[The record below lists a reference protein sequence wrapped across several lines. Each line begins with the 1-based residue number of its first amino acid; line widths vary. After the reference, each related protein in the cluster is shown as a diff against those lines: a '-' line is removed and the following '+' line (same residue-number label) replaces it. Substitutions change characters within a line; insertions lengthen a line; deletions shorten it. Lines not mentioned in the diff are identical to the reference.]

1 MIKTAKQV
9 LAKPFT
15 SNFFFIF
22 LQGIMIGMIT
32 GLIVGTFRWIIDH
45 TMKFLFFIYPLM
57 RQKPIY
63 LIPYVIATL
72 LIVFILGQVIKPV
85 LNNITGSGVPQVEA
99 VMLNENKM
107 NWWSILWRKYVGGL
121 LAICPGLFLGR
132 EGPCIQMGAMVGQA
146 FGENLFHAD
155 PDDLKR
161 LQGCGI
167 AAGLSA
173 AFSAP
178 LAGVFFLVE
187 EITFNFTPKEV
198 LTALAAAMSSD
209 LMTLFF
215 FGTQPCLYLPLEKS
229 LPLTSYWFVTIMG
242 VVLGLLAYL
251 YQYCLL
257 SLKPVYSKLTKIPK
271 IYHSIIPLLLVIPI
285 GLWNATLL
293 GGSHDFISSLF
304 EPIFMKNI
312 QMGTLSLMLLPLIWF
327 IVRFIF
333 SMISYGAS
341 VPGGIFMPILV
352 LGALLGVVF
361 AVIMIHFNIA
371 PKRCYGIIIVTSM
384 CAYFG
389 AIEKAPFTALTLLT
403 EMVGSVEQIFPML
416 ITTFIAYFVLDLLG
430 GKPIYAALRIQMNYH
445 KLSNLPKVKHA
456 DRKSV
461 V

>member
-1 MIKTAKQV
+1 M
-9 LAKPFT
+9 
-15 SNFFFIF
+15 
-22 LQGIMIGMIT
+22 QGIIIGLIT

-63 LIPYVIATL
+63 LVPYLLGTVIIC
-72 LIVFILGQVIKPV
+72 LILAQVIKPV

-99 VMLNENKM
+99 IMLDENKM
-107 NWWSILWRKYVGGL
+107 NWWSILWRKFVGGL

-146 FGENLFHAD
+146 FGQNLFHAD
-155 PDDLKR
+155 DEDLKR

-187 EITFNFTPKEV
+187 EITFSFDPKEC
-198 LTALAAAMSSD
+198 LTALAAAMTSD
-209 LMTLFF
+209 LMTLCF
-215 FGTQPCLYLPLEKS
+215 FGTTPCLYLPLDKS
-229 LPLTSYWFVTIMG
+229 LPLTSYWFVILMG
-242 VVLGLLAYL
+242 GLLGLLAYF

-257 SLKPVYSKLTKIPK
+257 SLKPIYSKLTIIPK
-271 IYHSIIPLLLVIPI
+271 IYHSIIPLILVIPI
-285 GLWNATLL
+285 GLWNAKLL
-293 GGSHDFISSLF
+293 GGSHDFISGLF
-304 EPIFMKNI
+304 EPTFMKNI
-312 QMGTLSLMLLPLIWF
+312 QTGMLSLTLLPLIWF

-352 LGALLGVVF
+352 LGALLGVIF
-361 AVIMIHFNIA
+361 AVIMIHYGIA

-416 ITTFIAYFVLDLLG
+416 VATFIAYFVLDLLG
-430 GKPIYAALRIQMNYH
+430 GKPIYEALRIQMDFQ
-445 KLSNLPKVKHA
+445 KLYAPK
-456 DRKSV
+456 R
-461 V
+461 

>member
-1 MIKTAKQV
+1 
-9 LAKPFT
+9 
-15 SNFFFIF
+15 
-22 LQGIMIGMIT
+22 
-32 GLIVGTFRWIIDH
+32 
-45 TMKFLFFIYPLM
+45 M

-242 VVLGLLAYL
+242 VALGLLAHL

-312 QMGTLSLMLLPLIWF
+312 QTGTLSLMLLPLIWF

-352 LGALLGVVF
+352 LGALLGVIF

-445 KLSNLPKVKHA
+445 KLSNLPEVKHA
-456 DRKSV
+456 EE
-461 V
+461 

>member
-161 LQGCGI
+161 LQGCSI

-215 FGTQPCLYLPLEKS
+215 FGTQPCLYLP
-229 LPLTSYWFVTIMG
+229 
-242 VVLGLLAYL
+242 
-251 YQYCLL
+251 
-257 SLKPVYSKLTKIPK
+257 
-271 IYHSIIPLLLVIPI
+271 
-285 GLWNATLL
+285 
-293 GGSHDFISSLF
+293 
-304 EPIFMKNI
+304 
-312 QMGTLSLMLLPLIWF
+312 
-327 IVRFIF
+327 
-333 SMISYGAS
+333 
-341 VPGGIFMPILV
+341 
-352 LGALLGVVF
+352 
-361 AVIMIHFNIA
+361 
-371 PKRCYGIIIVTSM
+371 
-384 CAYFG
+384 
-389 AIEKAPFTALTLLT
+389 
-403 EMVGSVEQIFPML
+403 
-416 ITTFIAYFVLDLLG
+416 
-430 GKPIYAALRIQMNYH
+430 
-445 KLSNLPKVKHA
+445 
-456 DRKSV
+456 
-461 V
+461 

>member
-187 EITFNFTPKEV
+187 EIIFNFTPKEV

-242 VVLGLLAYL
+242 VALGLLAHL

-312 QMGTLSLMLLPLIWF
+312 QTGTLSLMLLPLIWF

-352 LGALLGVVF
+352 LGALLGVIF

-445 KLSNLPKVKHA
+445 KLSNLPEVKHA
-456 DRKSV
+456 EE
-461 V
+461 

>member
-45 TMKFLFFIYPLM
+45 TTKFLFFIYPLM

-242 VVLGLLAYL
+242 VALGLLAHL

-312 QMGTLSLMLLPLIWF
+312 QTGTLSLMLLPLIWF

-352 LGALLGVVF
+352 LGALLGVIF

-445 KLSNLPKVKHA
+445 KLSNLPEVKHA
-456 DRKSV
+456 EE
-461 V
+461 

>member
-242 VVLGLLAYL
+242 VALGLLAQL

-312 QMGTLSLMLLPLIWF
+312 QTGTLSLMLLPLIWF

-371 PKRCYGIIIVTSM
+371 PKCCYGIIIVTSM

-445 KLSNLPKVKHA
+445 KLSNLPEVKHA
-456 DRKSV
+456 EE
-461 V
+461 

>member
-72 LIVFILGQVIKPV
+72 LIVFILGQVVKPV

-242 VVLGLLAYL
+242 VVLGLLAHL

-312 QMGTLSLMLLPLIWF
+312 QTGTLSLMLLPLIWF

-456 DRKSV
+456 EE
-461 V
+461 

>member
-242 VVLGLLAYL
+242 VALGLLAHL

-312 QMGTLSLMLLPLIWF
+312 QTGTLSLMLLPLIWF

-352 LGALLGVVF
+352 LGELLGVIF

-445 KLSNLPKVKHA
+445 KLSNLPEVKHA
-456 DRKSV
+456 EE
-461 V
+461 

>member
-15 SNFFFIF
+15 SNFSFIF
-22 LQGIMIGMIT
+22 LQGIIIGLIT

-63 LIPYVIATL
+63 LVPYLLGTVIIC
-72 LIVFILGQVIKPV
+72 LILAQIIKPV

-99 VMLNENKM
+99 IMLDENKM
-107 NWWSILWRKYVGGL
+107 NWWSILWRKFVGGL

-146 FGENLFHAD
+146 FGQNLFHAD
-155 PDDLKR
+155 DEDLKR

-187 EITFNFTPKEV
+187 EITFSFDPKEC
-198 LTALAAAMSSD
+198 LTALAAAMTSD
-209 LMTLFF
+209 LMTLCF
-215 FGTQPCLYLPLEKS
+215 FGTTPCLYLPLDKS
-229 LPLTSYWFVTIMG
+229 LPLTSYWFVILMG
-242 VVLGLLAYL
+242 GLLGLLAYF

-257 SLKPVYSKLTKIPK
+257 SLKPIYSKLTIIPK
-271 IYHSIIPLLLVIPI
+271 IYHSIIPLILVIPI
-285 GLWNATLL
+285 GLWNAKLL
-293 GGSHDFISSLF
+293 GGSHDFISGLF
-304 EPIFMKNI
+304 EPTFMKNI
-312 QMGTLSLMLLPLIWF
+312 QTGMLSLILLPLIWF

-352 LGALLGVVF
+352 LGALLGVIF
-361 AVIMIHFNIA
+361 AVIMIHCGIA

-416 ITTFIAYFVLDLLG
+416 VATFIAYFVLDLLG
-430 GKPIYAALRIQMNYH
+430 GKPIYEALRIQMDFQ
-445 KLSNLPKVKHA
+445 KLYAPK
-456 DRKSV
+456 R
-461 V
+461 

>member
-242 VVLGLLAYL
+242 VALGLLAHL

-312 QMGTLSLMLLPLIWF
+312 QTGTLSLLLLPLTWL

-333 SMISYGAS
+333 SMISYGVS

-352 LGALLGVVF
+352 LGALLGVIF

-445 KLSNLPKVKHA
+445 KLSNLPEVKHA
-456 DRKSV
+456 EE
-461 V
+461 

>member
-155 PDDLKR
+155 LDDLKR

-242 VVLGLLAYL
+242 VALGLLAHL

-312 QMGTLSLMLLPLIWF
+312 QTGTLSLMLLPLIWF

-352 LGALLGVVF
+352 LGALLGVIF

-445 KLSNLPKVKHA
+445 KLSNLPEVKHA
-456 DRKSV
+456 EE
-461 V
+461 

>member
-242 VVLGLLAYL
+242 VALGLLAHL

-312 QMGTLSLMLLPLIWF
+312 QTGTLSLMLLPLIWF

-341 VPGGIFMPILV
+341 VPGGFFMPILV
-352 LGALLGVVF
+352 LGALLGVIF

-445 KLSNLPKVKHA
+445 KLSNLPEVKHA
-456 DRKSV
+456 EE
-461 V
+461 

>member
-1 MIKTAKQV
+1 MIKTAKQI

-22 LQGIMIGMIT
+22 LQGIIIGLIT

-63 LIPYVIATL
+63 LVPYLLGTVIIC
-72 LIVFILGQVIKPV
+72 LILAQVIKPV

-99 VMLNENKM
+99 IMLDENKM
-107 NWWSILWRKYVGGL
+107 NWWSILWRKFVGGL

-146 FGENLFHAD
+146 FGQNLFHAD
-155 PDDLKR
+155 DEDLKR

-187 EITFNFTPKEV
+187 EITFSFDPKEC
-198 LTALAAAMSSD
+198 LTALAAAMTSD
-209 LMTLFF
+209 LMTLCF
-215 FGTQPCLYLPLEKS
+215 FGTTPCLYLPLDKS
-229 LPLTSYWFVTIMG
+229 LPLTSYWFVILMG
-242 VVLGLLAYL
+242 GLLGLLAYF

-257 SLKPVYSKLTKIPK
+257 SLKPIYSKLTIIPK
-271 IYHSIIPLLLVIPI
+271 IYHSIIPLILVIPI
-285 GLWNATLL
+285 GLWNAKLL
-293 GGSHDFISSLF
+293 GGSHDFISGLF
-304 EPIFMKNI
+304 EPTFMKNI
-312 QMGTLSLMLLPLIWF
+312 QTGMLSLTLLPLIWF

-352 LGALLGVVF
+352 LGALLGVIF
-361 AVIMIHFNIA
+361 AVIMIHYGIA

-416 ITTFIAYFVLDLLG
+416 VATFIAYFVLGLLG
-430 GKPIYAALRIQMNYH
+430 GKPIYEALRIQMDFQ
-445 KLSNLPKVKHA
+445 KLYAPK
-456 DRKSV
+456 R
-461 V
+461 

>member
-9 LAKPFT
+9 LTKPFT

-22 LQGIMIGMIT
+22 LQGVIIGLIT

-63 LIPYVIATL
+63 LVPYLLGTVIIC
-72 LIVFILGQVIKPV
+72 LILAQIIKPV

-99 VMLNENKM
+99 VMLDENRM
-107 NWWSILWRKYVGGL
+107 NWWSILWHKFVGGL

-146 FGENLFHAD
+146 FGQNLFHAND
-155 PDDLKR
+155 EDLKR

-187 EITFNFTPKEV
+187 EITFSFDPKEC
-198 LTALAAAMSSD
+198 LTALAAAMTSD
-209 LMTLFF
+209 LMTLCF
-215 FGTQPCLYLPLEKS
+215 FGTTPCLYLPLDRS
-229 LPLTSYWFVTIMG
+229 LPLTSYWFVILMG
-242 VVLGLLAYL
+242 GFLGLLAYL

-257 SLKPVYSKLTKIPK
+257 SLKPIYSKLTIIPK
-271 IYHSIIPLLLVIPI
+271 IYHSIIPLILVIPI
-285 GLWNATLL
+285 GLWNAKLL
-293 GGSHDFISSLF
+293 GGSHDFISGLF
-304 EPIFMKNI
+304 EPTFMKNI
-312 QMGTLSLMLLPLIWF
+312 QTGMLSLILLPLIWF

-341 VPGGIFMPILV
+341 VPGGIFMPILI
-352 LGALLGVVF
+352 LGALLGVIF
-361 AVIMIHFNIA
+361 AVIMIHYGIA

-416 ITTFIAYFVLDLLG
+416 VATFIAYFVLDLLG
-430 GKPIYAALRIQMNYH
+430 GKPIYEALRIQMDFR
-445 KLSNLPKVKHA
+445 KLTTTETK
-456 DRKSV
+456 
-461 V
+461 

>member
-242 VVLGLLAYL
+242 VALGLLAHL

-312 QMGTLSLMLLPLIWF
+312 QTGTLSLMLLPLIWF

-352 LGALLGVVF
+352 LGALLGVIF

-456 DRKSV
+456 EE
-461 V
+461 

>member
-242 VVLGLLAYL
+242 VALGLLAHL

-312 QMGTLSLMLLPLIWF
+312 QTGTLSLMLLPLIWF

-352 LGALLGVVF
+352 LGALLGVIF

-445 KLSNLPKVKHA
+445 KLSNLPEVKH
-456 DRKSV
+456 V
-461 V
+461 EE

>member
-1 MIKTAKQV
+1 
-9 LAKPFT
+9 
-15 SNFFFIF
+15 
-22 LQGIMIGMIT
+22 
-32 GLIVGTFRWIIDH
+32 
-45 TMKFLFFIYPLM
+45 MKFLFFIYPLM

-242 VVLGLLAYL
+242 VALGLLAHL

-312 QMGTLSLMLLPLIWF
+312 QTGTLSLMLLPLIWF

-352 LGALLGVVF
+352 LGALLGVIF

-445 KLSNLPKVKHA
+445 KLSNLPEVKHA
-456 DRKSV
+456 EE
-461 V
+461 

>member
-107 NWWSILWRKYVGGL
+107 NWSSILWRKYVGGL

-242 VVLGLLAYL
+242 VALGLLAHL

-312 QMGTLSLMLLPLIWF
+312 QTGTLSLMLLPLIWF

-352 LGALLGVVF
+352 LGALLGVIF

-445 KLSNLPKVKHA
+445 KLSNLPEVKHA
-456 DRKSV
+456 EE
-461 V
+461 

>member
-63 LIPYVIATL
+63 LIPYVISTL

-242 VVLGLLAYL
+242 VALGLLAHL

-312 QMGTLSLMLLPLIWF
+312 QTGTLSLMLLPLIWF

-352 LGALLGVVF
+352 LGALLGVIF

-445 KLSNLPKVKHA
+445 KLSNLPEVKHA
-456 DRKSV
+456 EE
-461 V
+461 

>member
-1 MIKTAKQV
+1 
-9 LAKPFT
+9 
-15 SNFFFIF
+15 
-22 LQGIMIGMIT
+22 
-32 GLIVGTFRWIIDH
+32 
-45 TMKFLFFIYPLM
+45 M

-63 LIPYVIATL
+63 LVPYLLGTVIIC
-72 LIVFILGQVIKPV
+72 LILAQVIKPV

-99 VMLNENKM
+99 IMLDENKM
-107 NWWSILWRKYVGGL
+107 NWWSILWRKFVGGL

-146 FGENLFHAD
+146 FGQNLFHAND
-155 PDDLKR
+155 EDLKR

-187 EITFNFTPKEV
+187 EITFSFDPKEC
-198 LTALAAAMSSD
+198 LTALAAAMTSD
-209 LMTLFF
+209 LMTLCF
-215 FGTQPCLYLPLEKS
+215 FGTTPCLYLPLDKS
-229 LPLTSYWFVTIMG
+229 LPLTSYWFVILMG
-242 VVLGLLAYL
+242 GLLGLLAYF

-257 SLKPVYSKLTKIPK
+257 SLKPIYSKLTIIPK
-271 IYHSIIPLLLVIPI
+271 IYHSIIPLILVIPI
-285 GLWNATLL
+285 GLWNAKLL
-293 GGSHDFISSLF
+293 GGSHDFISGLF
-304 EPIFMKNI
+304 EPTFMKNI
-312 QMGTLSLMLLPLIWF
+312 QTGMLSLTLLPLIWF

-352 LGALLGVVF
+352 LGALLGVIF
-361 AVIMIHFNIA
+361 AVIMIHYGIA

-416 ITTFIAYFVLDLLG
+416 VATFIAYFVLDLLG
-430 GKPIYAALRIQMNYH
+430 GKPIYEALRIQMDFQ
-445 KLSNLPKVKHA
+445 KLYAPK
-456 DRKSV
+456 R
-461 V
+461 

>member
-242 VVLGLLAYL
+242 VVLGLLAHL

-312 QMGTLSLMLLPLIWF
+312 QTGTLSLMLLPLIWF

-361 AVIMIHFNIA
+361 AIIMIHFNIA

-445 KLSNLPKVKHA
+445 KLSNLPEVKHA
-456 DRKSV
+456 EE
-461 V
+461 

>member
-63 LIPYVIATL
+63 LVPYVIATL
-72 LIVFILGQVIKPV
+72 LIVLILGKIIKPV
-85 LNNITGSGVPQVEA
+85 LSNITGSGVPQVEA
-99 VMLNENKM
+99 VMRNENKM
-107 NWWSILWRKYVGGL
+107 NWWNILCRKFVGGL
-121 LAICPGLFLGR
+121 LAIWPGLFLGR
-132 EGPCIQMGAMVGQA
+132 EGPCIQMGAMIGQA
-146 FGENLFHAD
+146 FGENLFHTD

-178 LAGVFFLVE
+178 LAGVLFLVE

-209 LMTLFF
+209 LMTLCF
-215 FGTQPCLYLPLEKS
+215 FGTQPCLYLPLDKP
-229 LPLTSYWFVTIMG
+229 LPLTSYWFVAIIG

-257 SLKPVYSKLTKIPK
+257 SLKPVYKKITKIPS
-271 IYHSIIPLLLVIPI
+271 IYHSVIPLLLVIPI
-285 GLWNATLL
+285 GLWNANLL

-304 EPIFMKNI
+304 DPIFMKNI
-312 QMGTLSLMLLPLIWF
+312 QTGTLSLVLLPLVWF
-327 IVRFIF
+327 VVRFIF

-361 AVIMIHFNIA
+361 AVLMIHYNIA

-430 GKPIYAALRIQMNYH
+430 GKPIYAALRNQMDYH
-445 KLSNLPKVKHA
+445 TLPNLPKIKHA
-456 DRKSV
+456 E
-461 V
+461 

>member
-1 MIKTAKQV
+1 MINTAKQV

-132 EGPCIQMGAMVGQA
+132 EGPCIHMCAMVGQD

-242 VVLGLLAYL
+242 VVLGLLAHL

-312 QMGTLSLMLLPLIWF
+312 QTGTLSLMLLPLIWF

-445 KLSNLPKVKHA
+445 KLSNLPEVKHA
-456 DRKSV
+456 EE
-461 V
+461 

>member
-173 AFSAP
+173 ALWVP
-178 LAGVFFLVE
+178 LAGGFFLVE

-242 VVLGLLAYL
+242 VALGLLAHL

-312 QMGTLSLMLLPLIWF
+312 QTGTLSLMLLPLIWF

-352 LGALLGVVF
+352 LGALLGVIF

-445 KLSNLPKVKHA
+445 KLSNLPEVKHA
-456 DRKSV
+456 EE
-461 V
+461 

>member
-1 MIKTAKQV
+1 
-9 LAKPFT
+9 
-15 SNFFFIF
+15 
-22 LQGIMIGMIT
+22 MIGMIT

-242 VVLGLLAYL
+242 VALGLLAHL

-312 QMGTLSLMLLPLIWF
+312 QTGTLSLMLLPLIWF

-352 LGALLGVVF
+352 LGALLGVIF

-445 KLSNLPKVKHA
+445 KLSNLPEVKHA
-456 DRKSV
+456 EE
-461 V
+461 

>member
-1 MIKTAKQV
+1 MTKTAKQV

-242 VVLGLLAYL
+242 VALGLLAHL

-312 QMGTLSLMLLPLIWF
+312 QTGPLSLMLLPLIWF

-352 LGALLGVVF
+352 LGALLGVIF

-445 KLSNLPKVKHA
+445 KLSNLPEVKHA
-456 DRKSV
+456 EE
-461 V
+461 

>member
-242 VVLGLLAYL
+242 VALGLLAHL

-312 QMGTLSLMLLPLIWF
+312 QTGTLSLMLLPLIWF

-430 GKPIYAALRIQMNYH
+430 GKPIYAALRIQMTYH

-456 DRKSV
+456 EE
-461 V
+461 

>member
-132 EGPCIQMGAMVGQA
+132 EGPCIQMGAMVRQA

-242 VVLGLLAYL
+242 VALGLLAHL

-312 QMGTLSLMLLPLIWF
+312 QTGTLSLMLLPLIWF

-352 LGALLGVVF
+352 LGALLGVIF

-445 KLSNLPKVKHA
+445 KLSNLPEVKHA
-456 DRKSV
+456 EE
-461 V
+461 

>member
-1 MIKTAKQV
+1 
-9 LAKPFT
+9 
-15 SNFFFIF
+15 
-22 LQGIMIGMIT
+22 
-32 GLIVGTFRWIIDH
+32 
-45 TMKFLFFIYPLM
+45 M

-63 LIPYVIATL
+63 LVPYLLGTVIIC
-72 LIVFILGQVIKPV
+72 LILAQVIKPV

-99 VMLNENKM
+99 IMLDENKM
-107 NWWSILWRKYVGGL
+107 NWWSILWRKFVGGL

-146 FGENLFHAD
+146 FGQNLFHAND
-155 PDDLKR
+155 EDLKR

-187 EITFNFTPKEV
+187 EITFSFDPKEC
-198 LTALAAAMSSD
+198 LTALAAAMTSD
-209 LMTLFF
+209 LMTLCF
-215 FGTQPCLYLPLEKS
+215 FGTTPCLYLPLDKS
-229 LPLTSYWFVTIMG
+229 LPLTSYWFVILMG
-242 VVLGLLAYL
+242 GLLGLLAYF

-257 SLKPVYSKLTKIPK
+257 SLKPIYSKLTIIPK
-271 IYHSIIPLLLVIPI
+271 IYHSIIPLILVIPI
-285 GLWNATLL
+285 GLWNAKLL
-293 GGSHDFISSLF
+293 GGSHDFISGLF
-304 EPIFMKNI
+304 EPTFMKNI
-312 QMGTLSLMLLPLIWF
+312 QTGMLSLTLLPLIWF

-352 LGALLGVVF
+352 LGALLGVIF
-361 AVIMIHFNIA
+361 AVIMIHYGIA

-416 ITTFIAYFVLDLLG
+416 VATFIAYFVLDLLG
-430 GKPIYAALRIQMNYH
+430 GKPIYEALRIQMDFQKIYT
-445 KLSNLPKVKHA
+445 PK
-456 DRKSV
+456 R
-461 V
+461 

>member
-1 MIKTAKQV
+1 
-9 LAKPFT
+9 
-15 SNFFFIF
+15 
-22 LQGIMIGMIT
+22 
-32 GLIVGTFRWIIDH
+32 
-45 TMKFLFFIYPLM
+45 MKFLFFIYPLM

-63 LIPYVIATL
+63 LVPYLLGTVIIC
-72 LIVFILGQVIKPV
+72 LILAQVIKPV

-99 VMLNENKM
+99 IMLNENKM
-107 NWWSILWRKYVGGL
+107 NWWSILWRKFVGGL

-146 FGENLFHAD
+146 FGQNLFHAD
-155 PDDLKR
+155 DEDLKR

-187 EITFNFTPKEV
+187 EITFSFDPKEC
-198 LTALAAAMSSD
+198 LTALAAAMTSD
-209 LMTLFF
+209 LMTLCF
-215 FGTQPCLYLPLEKS
+215 FGTTPCLYLPLDKS
-229 LPLTSYWFVTIMG
+229 LPLTSYWFVILMG
-242 VVLGLLAYL
+242 GLLGLLAYF

-257 SLKPVYSKLTKIPK
+257 SLKPIYSKLTIIPK
-271 IYHSIIPLLLVIPI
+271 IYHSIIPLILVIPI
-285 GLWNATLL
+285 GLWNAKLL
-293 GGSHDFISSLF
+293 GGSHDFISGLF
-304 EPIFMKNI
+304 EPTFMKNI
-312 QMGTLSLMLLPLIWF
+312 QTGMLSLTLLPLIWF

-352 LGALLGVVF
+352 LGALLGVIF
-361 AVIMIHFNIA
+361 AVIMIHYGIA

-416 ITTFIAYFVLDLLG
+416 VATFIAYFVLDLLG
-430 GKPIYAALRIQMNYH
+430 GKPIYEALRIQMDFQ
-445 KLSNLPKVKHA
+445 KLYAPK
-456 DRKSV
+456 R
-461 V
+461 

>member
-72 LIVFILGQVIKPV
+72 LIVFILGQVVKPV

-242 VVLGLLAYL
+242 VALGLLAHL

-312 QMGTLSLMLLPLIWF
+312 QTGTLSLMLLPLIWF

-456 DRKSV
+456 EE
-461 V
+461 

>member
-22 LQGIMIGMIT
+22 LLGIMIGMIT

-72 LIVFILGQVIKPV
+72 LIIFILGQVIKPV

-242 VVLGLLAYL
+242 VALGLLAHL

-312 QMGTLSLMLLPLIWF
+312 QTGTLSLMLLPLIWF

-352 LGALLGVVF
+352 LGALLGVIF

-445 KLSNLPKVKHA
+445 KLSNLPEVKHA
-456 DRKSV
+456 EE
-461 V
+461 

>member
-242 VVLGLLAYL
+242 VVLGLLAHL

-456 DRKSV
+456 EE
-461 V
+461 

>member
-1 MIKTAKQV
+1 
-9 LAKPFT
+9 
-15 SNFFFIF
+15 
-22 LQGIMIGMIT
+22 
-32 GLIVGTFRWIIDH
+32 
-45 TMKFLFFIYPLM
+45 M

-63 LIPYVIATL
+63 LIPYIIATL
-72 LIVFILGQVIKPV
+72 SIVLILGKIIKPV
-85 LNNITGSGVPQVEA
+85 LSNITGSGVPQVEA

-107 NWWSILWRKYVGGL
+107 NWWSILWRKFVGGL

-198 LTALAAAMSSD
+198 LTALAAAMSFD
-209 LMTLFF
+209 LMTLCF
-215 FGTQPCLYLPLEKS
+215 FGTQPCLYLPLDKS
-229 LPLTSYWFVTIMG
+229 LPLTSYWFVAIIG

-257 SLKPVYSKLTKIPK
+257 SLKPVYAKITKIPA
-271 IYHSIIPLLLVIPI
+271 IYHSVIPLLLVIPI
-285 GLWNATLL
+285 GLWNANLL

-304 EPIFMKNI
+304 DPTFMKSI
-312 QMGTLSLMLLPLIWF
+312 QTGALSLILLPLVWF
-327 IVRFIF
+327 AVRFIF

-361 AVIMIHFNIA
+361 AVLMIHFNIA

-389 AIEKAPFTALTLLT
+389 TIEKAPFTALTLLT

-456 DRKSV
+456 EE
-461 V
+461 

>member
-1 MIKTAKQV
+1 
-9 LAKPFT
+9 
-15 SNFFFIF
+15 
-22 LQGIMIGMIT
+22 
-32 GLIVGTFRWIIDH
+32 
-45 TMKFLFFIYPLM
+45 
-57 RQKPIY
+57 
-63 LIPYVIATL
+63 
-72 LIVFILGQVIKPV
+72 
-85 LNNITGSGVPQVEA
+85 
-99 VMLNENKM
+99 M

-242 VVLGLLAYL
+242 VALGLLAHL

-312 QMGTLSLMLLPLIWF
+312 QTGTLSLMLLPLIWF

-352 LGALLGVVF
+352 LGALLGVIF

-445 KLSNLPKVKHA
+445 KLSNLPEVKHA
-456 DRKSV
+456 EE
-461 V
+461 

>member
-161 LQGCGI
+161 LQGCSI

-242 VVLGLLAYL
+242 VALGLLAHL

-312 QMGTLSLMLLPLIWF
+312 QTGTLSLMLLPLIWF

-352 LGALLGVVF
+352 LGALLGVIF

-445 KLSNLPKVKHA
+445 KLSNLPEVKHA
-456 DRKSV
+456 EE
-461 V
+461 

>member
-1 MIKTAKQV
+1 MIICLI
-9 LAKPFT
+9 LA
-15 SNFFFIF
+15 
-22 LQGIMIGMIT
+22 
-32 GLIVGTFRWIIDH
+32 
-45 TMKFLFFIYPLM
+45 
-57 RQKPIY
+57 
-63 LIPYVIATL
+63 
-72 LIVFILGQVIKPV
+72 QVIKPV

-99 VMLNENKM
+99 IMLDENKM
-107 NWWSILWRKYVGGL
+107 NWWSILWRKFVGGL

-146 FGENLFHAD
+146 FGQNLFHAD
-155 PDDLKR
+155 DEDLKR

-187 EITFNFTPKEV
+187 EITFSFDPKEC
-198 LTALAAAMSSD
+198 LTALAAAMTSD
-209 LMTLFF
+209 LMTLCF
-215 FGTQPCLYLPLEKS
+215 FGTTPCLYLPLDRS
-229 LPLTSYWFVTIMG
+229 LPLTSYWFVILMG
-242 VVLGLLAYL
+242 GLLGLLAYF

-257 SLKPVYSKLTKIPK
+257 SLKPIYSKLTIIPK
-271 IYHSIIPLLLVIPI
+271 IYHSIIPLILVIPI
-285 GLWNATLL
+285 GLWNAKLL
-293 GGSHDFISSLF
+293 GGSHDFISGLF
-304 EPIFMKNI
+304 EPTFMKNI
-312 QMGTLSLMLLPLIWF
+312 QTGMLSLTLLPLIWF

-352 LGALLGVVF
+352 LGALLGVIF
-361 AVIMIHFNIA
+361 AVIMIHSGIA

-416 ITTFIAYFVLDLLG
+416 VATFIAYFVLDLLG
-430 GKPIYAALRIQMNYH
+430 GKPIYEALRIQMDFQ
-445 KLSNLPKVKHA
+445 KLYAPK
-456 DRKSV
+456 R
-461 V
+461 